1 VINLFRRV
9 TPVLLGL
16 AMGAC
21 SSTPA
26 APPAPKARGEAA
38 GIKVTATVEAIE
50 MATRRVTLKGPKGA
64 SETYIA
70 GPEVKRLAEIKVG
83 DKITLD
89 YKVVVIAE
97 LREPSEEEKKAP
109 LVMVEGAER
118 APSDQPPGAA
128 FARAVRVVAL
138 VEALD
143 AASQTFSVRG
153 PLGGMVQIRVDDAAK
168 FAELK
173 IWKAVVVTF
182 AESALLTVEPS
193 PK

>member
-1 VINLFRRV
+1 MKLCRRL

-16 AMGAC
+16 SLAAC

-26 APPAPKARGEAA
+26 APSAPKARGEAA
-38 GIKVTATVEAIE
+38 GIKITASVESVD
-50 MATRRVTLKGPKGA
+50 MATRRVTLKGPKGE

-70 GPEVKRLAEIKVG
+70 GPEVKRLAEIKAG

-97 LREPSEEEKKAP
+97 LREATEEEKKSP
-109 LVMVEGAER
+109 LVMVEGADR

-128 FARAVRVVAL
+128 FARAVRMVAL
-138 VEALD
+138 IETLD
-143 AASQTFSVRG
+143 AASQNFSVRG
-153 PLGGMVQIRVDDAAK
+153 PLGGVVQIHVDDAAK

-182 AESALLTVEPS
+182 AESALLTVEPA

>member
-1 VINLFRRV
+1 MKLCRRV

-16 AMGAC
+16 AMAAC

-26 APPAPKARGEAA
+26 APPAPKARGEVA
-38 GIKVTATVEAIE
+38 GIKITADVESVD
-50 MATRRVTLKGPKGA
+50 MATRRIVLKGPKGE

-70 GPEVKRLAEIKVG
+70 GPEVKRLAEIKAG

-89 YKVVVIAE
+89 YKVAAIAE
-97 LREPSEEEKKAP
+97 LREPSEEEKKTP
-109 LVMVEGAER
+109 LVIVEGADR
-118 APSDQPPGAA
+118 APSDQPPGGA

-138 VEALD
+138 IESLD
-143 AASQTFSVRG
+143 AATQNFSIRG
-153 PLGGMVQIRVDDAAK
+153 PLGGLIQVHVGDAAK

-182 AESALLTVEPS
+182 VESALLTVEPA